1 MRHRLQ
7 SLLREV
13 GAPALGVLVLAAI
26 FFLMNGAHPGSLFA
40 QMFSDAFGG
49 AFSLSQTLLNAVTIL
64 LCGLAVSLPARLGLI
79 NVGAEGEMIAG
90 AIAGTAIIL
99 WMPSAPFLLLMPLM
113 TLAAMA
119 GGAIWGA
126 IIGAGRAYFNVNE
139 TIASLM
145 LNFVAADFLEYL
157 INGPWEAPGSG
168 NWPTSDPYPP
178 NAMPPVF
185 TFAKV
190 QVNASV
196 MLALIAVAGLFFW
209 FTYTRGGLIAR
220 FLLHNPRLARFAQI
234 PAQRWTLIVMALA
247 GIFPALAGIYQSTLV
262 EGRLQAGFYEGY
274 MMGGFVAAWIARNDF
289 VALVATS
296 LLLGGLFSAAD
307 ALQLDANLPA
317 STGIVIEALIIVV
330 VLLLRTPKRITA

>member
-1 MRHRLQ
+1 MRHRLEF
-7 SLLREV
+7 LLREV
-13 GAPALGVLVLAAI
+13 GAPALGVLVLAAT
-26 FFLMNGAHPGSLFA
+26 FFLMNGANPGTLFG
-40 QMFSDAFGG
+40 QMYSDAFGG

-90 AIAGTAIIL
+90 AIAGTGVIL
-99 WMPSAPFLLLMPLM
+99 WMPSASFAVLMPLM

-119 GGAIWGA
+119 GGALWGA
-126 IIGAGRAYFNVNE
+126 VIGAGRAYLNVNE

-145 LNFVAADFLEYL
+145 LNFVAVDFLEYL

-168 NWPTSDPYPP
+168 NWPTSNPYPP

-185 TFAKV
+185 TLAKI
-190 QVNASV
+190 QVNSSV
-196 MLALIAVAGLFFW
+196 MLALIAVAALVFW

-220 FLLHNPRLARFAQI
+220 FLLHNPRMARFAQI
-234 PAQRWTLIVMALA
+234 PAQRWTLIVMAIA
-247 GIFPALAGIYQSTLV
+247 GVFPALAGIYQSTLV

-274 MMGGFVAAWIARNDF
+274 MMAGFVAAWVARNDF
-289 VALVATS
+289 IALIATS

-317 STGIVIEALIIVV
+317 STGIVIEALIIIVA
-330 VLLLRTPKRITA
+330 LLLRMPKRAAA